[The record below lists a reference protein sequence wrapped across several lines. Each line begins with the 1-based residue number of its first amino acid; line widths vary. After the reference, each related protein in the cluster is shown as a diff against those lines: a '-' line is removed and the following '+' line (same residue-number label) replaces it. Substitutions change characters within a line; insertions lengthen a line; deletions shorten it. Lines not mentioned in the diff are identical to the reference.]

1 MTEPHPNLSPH
12 QPASAGFFLTGD
24 DPMPTITVT
33 TLRKIAPG
41 ADAKM
46 LATLA
51 PALDSLLP
59 AGGIDTP
66 LRQAHFLAQAAHETG
81 GFRTLEEYGGPSY
94 FARYDGRK
102 DLGNLQPGDGA
113 RFHGRGIFQL
123 TGRVNYQAYGKRLGI
138 DLVNNPALAAS
149 PTVSVRIA
157 VAYWKAKGLNVWAD
171 RDDVVEITRR
181 INGGRNGLADRRR
194 YLTVAKQQLCANVVG
209 LMSADAA
216 LAGDA
221 ADDILDEEIPDA
233 PIAADPTKRWWES
246 NTVRGSLLSAIPGI
260 LAAMQSPWGIAA
272 IFAIPI
278 AVGCAIVIY
287 RRLSRDPA

>member
-1 MTEPHPNLSPH
+1 M
-12 QPASAGFFLTGD
+12 
-24 DPMPTITVT
+24 PMITVT

-41 ADAKM
+41 ADARL
-46 LATLA
+46 LASLA

-81 GFRTLEEYGGPSY
+81 GFRTLEEYGGPAY

-123 TGRVNYQAYGKRLGI
+123 TGRANYQAYGRRLGM
-138 DLVNNPALAAS
+138 DLIGQPALAAS
-149 PTVSVRIA
+149 PAGSVRIA
-157 VAYWKAKGLNVWAD
+157 VAYWQAKGLNGWAD

-194 YLTVAKQQLCANVVG
+194 YLAAAKAQLGASTVG
-209 LMSADAA
+209 LMAADEIV
-216 LAGDA
+216 AGDA
-221 ADDILDEEIPDA
+221 GDDTLAEEVPDA
-233 PIAADPTKRWWES
+233 PIAAEPAKRWFES
-246 NTVRGSLLSAIPGI
+246 DTVRGSLLSAVPGL
-260 LAAMQSPWGIAA
+260 LAAVQSPWGIAA
-272 IFAIPI
+272 LFALPI
-278 AVGCAIVIY
+278 VVGTGIVIY